1 MPNTTAYLVLA
12 AWPCV
17 ALVLFRRL
25 PVERALIWTLLG
37 GYLVLPPLA
46 NFDLPLL
53 PPLNKVLIP
62 NLMAL
67 AEKLAAVLKDE
78 DGEKFVCFR
87 FELDSDDDG
96 EGSDVPDFV
105 LERSKVAAANAQICK
120 QNRIADIASE
130 RLRAPFR
137 EG

>member
-1 MPNTTAYLVLA
+1 MA
-12 AWPCV
+12 ARASLTGILEHDCNIGYHDC
-17 ALVLFRRL
+17 ALQLKSVDG
-25 PVERALIWTLLG
+25 VE
-37 GYLVLPPLA
+37 
-46 NFDLPLL
+46 
-53 PPLNKVLIP
+53 IP

-87 FELDSDDDG
+87 FELDSDDDE

>member
-1 MPNTTAYLVLA
+1 VSRHPYRWHLGCIPLNLA
-12 AWPCV
+12 ARSSPTGILEHDCNIGYHDC
-17 ALVLFRRL
+17 ALQLKSVDG
-25 PVERALIWTLLG
+25 VE
-37 GYLVLPPLA
+37 
-46 NFDLPLL
+46 
-53 PPLNKVLIP
+53 IP

-87 FELDSDDDG
+87 FELDSDDDE

>member
-1 MPNTTAYLVLA
+1 MLTGILEHDCNIGYHD
-12 AWPCV
+12 C
-17 ALVLFRRL
+17 ALQLKSVDG
-25 PVERALIWTLLG
+25 VE
-37 GYLVLPPLA
+37 
-46 NFDLPLL
+46 
-53 PPLNKVLIP
+53 IP

-87 FELDSDDDG
+87 FELDSDDDE

>member
-1 MPNTTAYLVLA
+1 
-12 AWPCV
+12 
-17 ALVLFRRL
+17 
-25 PVERALIWTLLG
+25 
-37 GYLVLPPLA
+37 
-46 NFDLPLL
+46 
-53 PPLNKVLIP
+53 
-62 NLMAL
+62 MAL
-67 AEKLAAVLKDE
+67 AEKLAAVLKAE

-87 FELDSDDDG
+87 FELDSDDE